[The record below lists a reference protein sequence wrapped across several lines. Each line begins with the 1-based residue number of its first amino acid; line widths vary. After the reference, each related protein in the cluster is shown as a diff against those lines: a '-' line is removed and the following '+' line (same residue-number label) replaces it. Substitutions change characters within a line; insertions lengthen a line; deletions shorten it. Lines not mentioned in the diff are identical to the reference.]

1 MTNLGWPWPEI
12 PEIPVYFKPNASG
25 ALEAEIVV
33 DLGVLGK
40 WEIGKFQIDEPDSVA
55 EEKEMADDIA
65 EVQRAFERLLMRV
78 AASAMIKRG
87 EGCFSVISWYALAL
101 KEKYGEEKANEM
113 IDENITELLNY
124 RKEGVG
130 FHEL

>member
-1 MTNLGWPWPEI
+1 MSNLGWPKI
-12 PEIPVYFKPNASG
+12 PEIPVDFKPNTSG

-33 DLGVLGK
+33 DLGILGK
-40 WEIGKFQIDEPDSVA
+40 WEIGKFQIDDPDPVA

-65 EVQRAFERLLMRV
+65 EVQIAFERLLMRV

-87 EGCFSVISWYALAL
+87 KGCFSVISWYALAL

-113 IDENITELLNY
+113 IDGDIAELLNY
-124 RKEGVG
+124 RKDGVG

>member
-1 MTNLGWPWPEI
+1 MMSNLGWPEI
-12 PEIPVYFKPNASG
+12 PEIPVDFKSNASG
-25 ALEAEIVV
+25 GLEAEIVV
-33 DLGVLGK
+33 DLGILGK
-40 WEIGKFQIDEPDSVA
+40 WEIGKFQIDEPDPVA
-55 EEKEMADDIA
+55 EEKEMADDVS

-101 KEKYGEEKANEM
+101 KEKYGDEEANEM
-113 IDENITELLNY
+113 IDKDIAELLNY
-124 RKEGVG
+124 RKGGVG